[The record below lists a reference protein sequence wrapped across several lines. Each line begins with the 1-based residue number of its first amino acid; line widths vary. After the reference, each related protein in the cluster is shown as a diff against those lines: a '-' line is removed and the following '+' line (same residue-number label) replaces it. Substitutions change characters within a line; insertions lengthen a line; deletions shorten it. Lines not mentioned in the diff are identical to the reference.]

1 MARAKK
7 PTKKELDLLAQ
18 VVEAT
23 NSEAGMLYAGEKE
36 TAKLV
41 ELGLVEINVTMQDE
55 DGNVATRATPEGV
68 AQVTETNDTPEQ
80 TEQGETAE
88 AKASG
93 FELES
98 GIELPTVRRGGRG
111 ANVYPFDSMDV
122 GHSFH
127 VPTSEAKPNPAKSL
141 ASTVSS
147 ATARYKDE
155 DGNVTRKFVVRSVG
169 EADPKG
175 PGARIFRVE

>member
-7 PTKKELDLLAQ
+7 PTKKELDLLAAI
-18 VVEAT
+18 VEAT
-23 NSEAGMLYAGEKE
+23 NSDSGMMFAAEKE

-41 ELGLVEINVTMQDE
+41 ELGLVEINVTMTDD
-55 DGNVATRATPEGV
+55 DGNVATRATEEGISKMNETTENTGTDTNE
-68 AQVTETNDTPEQ
+68 ATET
-80 TEQGETAE
+80 
-88 AKASG
+88 KASG

-98 GIELPTVRRGGRG
+98 GIALPTVRRGGRG
-111 ANVYPFDSMDV
+111 ANVYPFDDMDV

-127 VPTSEAKPNPAKSL
+127 VPVSEDKPNPAKSL

-155 DGNVTRKFVVRSVG
+155 EGNVTRKFVVRSVG
-169 EADPKG
+169 DEDPKG
-175 PGARIFRVE
+175 AGARVFRVE

>member
-7 PTKKELDLLAQ
+7 PTKKELDLLATIA
-18 VVEAT
+18 EAT
-23 NSEAGMLYAGEKE
+23 ASESFVYASEKE

-41 ELGLVEINVTMQDE
+41 ELGLVEINVTMTDD
-55 DGNVATRATPEGV
+55 DGNVATRATPEGMEKMNQTEENT
-68 AQVTETNDTPEQ
+68 ATETAP
-80 TEQGETAE
+80 

-93 FELES
+93 FEIES

-111 ANVYPFDSMDV
+111 ANVYPFDEMDV

-127 VPTSEAKPNPAKSL
+127 VPVSEEKPNPAKSL

-169 EADPKG
+169 DSDPKG
-175 PGARIFRVE
+175 PGARVFRVE